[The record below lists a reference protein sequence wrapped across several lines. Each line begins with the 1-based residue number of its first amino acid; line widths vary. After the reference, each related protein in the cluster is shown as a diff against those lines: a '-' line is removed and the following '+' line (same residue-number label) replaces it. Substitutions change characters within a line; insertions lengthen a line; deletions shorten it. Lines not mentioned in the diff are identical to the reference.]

1 MIRRLLPLAV
11 SLLILYPANVT
22 AAQERTRLVIGYSAM
37 QAPIAPLWVA
47 QEQGFFTKYGIEPE
61 LVFVRTTSVHI
72 AGLISGHIDLSYGGG
87 SGILPVAGRG
97 IDLRFIASFGSRL
110 THFLV
115 TRPEIQQPKD
125 LQNKRM
131 GVVSVGGT
139 QWITTKL
146 GLEYLN
152 VDEQRDK
159 IRMLPIGDQS
169 ILRGALESG
178 NIDAAFF
185 NGALAEDLRAKG
197 FRILTDLHSANI
209 KTLSSGVIV
218 KGTSLQKE
226 RTLTTNLLQA
236 VIEGL
241 AFVKSPTQK
250 PKVIRTL
257 MERLKITDM
266 AIAEQG
272 YRYLQRDLDTGLY
285 PAVEGLKNLQ
295 RFMRTYN
302 PRVGEVNATDLVDD
316 SVVRG
321 LIDNGFV
328 EKIFH
333 SYGLKY

>member
-1 MIRRLLPLAV
+1 MTSRIFNLAFV
-11 SLLILYPANVT
+11 LLILDSALAS

-37 QAPIAPLWVA
+37 QAPVAPLWVA
-47 QEQGFFTKYGIEPE
+47 QEQGFFNKYGIEPQ

-87 SGILPVAGRG
+87 SGILPVAGSG

-115 TRPEIQQPKD
+115 TRPDIQQPKD

-146 GLEYLN
+146 GLEYLDI
-152 VDEQRDK
+152 DEQRDR
-159 IRMLPIGDQS
+159 IHMLPIGDQS

-185 NGALAEDLRAKG
+185 NGALAEDLRSKG

-218 KGTSLQKE
+218 KKTFLQKN
-226 RTLTTNLLQA
+226 RALTTNLLQA

-250 PKVIRTL
+250 PRVIRTL
-257 MERLKITDM
+257 MERLKISDN

-272 YRYLQRDLDTGLY
+272 YRYLQRDLDISLY
-285 PAVEGLKNLQ
+285 PAVDELKNLQ

-316 SVVRG
+316 SVVRS

-328 EKIFH
+328 EKTFRI
-333 SYGLKY
+333 YGLKY

>member
-1 MIRRLLPLAV
+1 VSSRLVIFALA
-11 SLLILYPANVT
+11 LLILDSATVT

-37 QAPIAPLWVA
+37 QAPVAPLWVA

-97 IDLRFIASFGSRL
+97 IDLRFIASFGS
-110 THFLV
+110 H
-115 TRPEIQQPKD
+115 

-146 GLEYLN
+146 GLEYLG

-185 NGALAEDLRAKG
+185 NGALAEDLRSKG
-197 FRILTDLHSANI
+197 FRILADLHSANI

-257 MERLKITDM
+257 MEKLKITDT

-272 YRYLQRDLDTGLY
+272 YRYLQRDLDVGLY

-295 RFMRTYN
+295 RFMQTYN
-302 PRVGEVNATDLVDD
+302 PRVGEVNTTDLVDD

-328 EKIFH
+328 EKTFR